1 MIVSVIHLT
10 TSPGSQM
17 HKMSKKKSHRWV
29 PDVSF
34 WTQLNHLPVGLIC
47 RSQVTQVCRFWW
59 FHFIF
64 LVSLSLSFLLQRS
77 LGVNPSSWIQGR
89 CMLRLVCFTA
99 VLPHVIMQRFF
110 RVSGH
115 LSLIIYEI
123 AFVCMSTPES
133 CNLRPVTWCMKMSGK
148 VHQWVVSLCPILDTN
163 ICFRPRATMSQMAF
177 PS

>member
-1 MIVSVIHLT
+1 MIVSAIHLT

-34 WTQLNHLPVGLIC
+34 WTQVNHLPVGLIC
-47 RSQVTQVCRFWW
+47 RSQVTQVAGFDDFILFFWW
-59 FHFIF
+59 ACR
-64 LVSLSLSFLLQRS
+64 FLLQS

-99 VLPHVIMQRFF
+99 VLPHVIMQRSFP
-110 RVSGH
+110 VSGH

-123 AFVCMSTPES
+123 ASVCISTPES
-133 CNLRPVTWCMKMSGK
+133 CNPRPVTWCMKMSGK
-148 VHQWVVSLCPILDTN
+148 MHQWVVRLCPILDTN
-163 ICFRPRATMSQMAF
+163 MCFRPRATMSEMAF
-177 PS
+177 SS

>member
-1 MIVSVIHLT
+1 MSSRCVLLDT
-10 TSPGSQM
+10 TEPSTGGSY
-17 HKMSKKKSHRWV
+17 
-29 PDVSF
+29 
-34 WTQLNHLPVGLIC
+34 L
-47 RSQVTQVCRFWW
+47 QVTGHPGCRFWW

-64 LVSLSLSFLLQRS
+64 LVSLSLSFLLRRS

-99 VLPHVIMQRFF
+99 VLPHVIMQRSF

-148 VHQWVVSLCPILDTN
+148 MHQWVVSLCPILDTN